1 MSVLETIPSSNPLSS
16 YFRQPKIFI
25 RLPSHGEFYP
35 AGSLDVSE
43 TGEYPVYAMTAKDEL
58 MFKTPDALMNGQATV
73 EIIKSC
79 VPAIVNPWA
88 MPTIDIDA
96 VLIAIRIATYGQEME
111 LTAKCPACESVN
123 DYMFDLVNYLGHL
136 NSFTF
141 EGTIAVDPLVI
152 HIRPYNYRE
161 TTKRSLQAL
170 EQQKIMSVVNDE
182 NMSDDDKMSRFSDS
196 FIKLTE
202 MTVDII
208 AGCISAIDTPEGTVT
223 DSAQIKDFIANSSS
237 EVFNKVSK
245 HVNDMR
251 NEIEMKPQQVTCT
264 ECNHEFG
271 VTLNMDQSNF
281 FAVRS

>member
-1 MSVLETIPSSNPLSS
+1 MSGLESIPHSNPLAN
-16 YFRQPKIFI
+16 YFRQPKIFV

-35 AGSLDVSE
+35 DGSLDFSQTE
-43 TGEYPVYAMTAKDEL
+43 EYPVYAMTAKDEL

-79 VPAIVNPWA
+79 VPAIKNPWN

-96 VLIAIRIATYGQEME
+96 VLVAIRIATYGQEME
-111 LTAKCPACESVN
+111 ITAKCPACESVN
-123 DYMFDLVNYLGHL
+123 DYMFDLVNYLNHL
-136 NSFTF
+136 NNFTF
-141 EGTIAVDPLVI
+141 NGTITVDPLVI
-152 HIRPYNYRE
+152 HIRPYNYQE
-161 TTKRSLQAL
+161 TTKRSLKAL
-170 EQQKIMSVVNDE
+170 EQQKIMNLVNDE
-182 NMSDDDKMSRFSDS
+182 NLSDEEKMTRFSNS
-196 FIKLTE
+196 FLKLTD

-223 DSAQIKDFIANSSS
+223 DATLIKDFIANSSS
-237 EVFNKVSK
+237 EVFNTVNK

-251 NEIEMKPQQVTCT
+251 NDIELKPQQVSCT